1 MAGNHK
7 VEIIVGV
14 KDLASASLQNIAKA
28 ASSMRNSLGNGSFMG
43 AFTSNIDNAIKSL
56 DKMANSMYKFNM
68 YTADIR
74 RNLTNLGAI
83 GLGATAAV
91 GMQGMNNALEFDYNT
106 RVMQSRMGVSD
117 KVRSDI
123 NDYILDD
130 LNLKVSYGP
139 NELAKMGI
147 ILGQGGV
154 NNTKDMKSM
163 LKTTSY
169 FAEAVD
175 GDAETAA
182 QMIIA
187 ASKGFGINMEKSSQ
201 ISDKLTVALNQSLLG
216 VNEMPHAIGELAGR
230 AKMYGQSFDSS
241 LVALMTGRDQGMS
254 AAQMSQDFL
263 HGLRSLSKIGRE
275 ELLPD
280 KTRKWYSELGVDTSF
295 FDMEKKQL
303 KEYPE
308 IIESLEKTMMNK
320 GLMKNKDDLAGILK
334 DNGGVLPDDFLNKME
349 SLPLISKVFGAAG
362 MAPIAMGLQSTFEET
377 DPETGEKTGKIYYGS
392 EALKKRREL
401 VQNSEGETDK
411 THEIIAKSGKFNVE
425 VLRGAWE
432 ATQSKFL
439 DSMVPAIKTTSEVL
453 TDFLSNKKVPEEGKG
468 SLFDRFRGGIKES
481 ADLFRKDGNHGTAN
495 FVEDVGNGMV
505 NAAQVST
512 TFPAIGK
519 KIGGAFMDN
528 FVKADW
534 GDSLITFPWHL
545 IKNSFGFIKDIAS
558 ANKEFNRLVEELPQN
573 LQDPAKLV
581 NALATGGIA
590 LIVGGAIVKTLE
602 LSFRAASAALKTGK
616 GLLNAGELIK
626 DIFTGGLKDKGAGGI
641 MDKLLGNDKV
651 IKANIVNV
659 SGQVVNVNDGPDG
672 PDGKGK
678 KNNGGSGG
686 AGAAGGSG
694 SANNRTGG
702 GAAAAGG
709 AGPNRNANTRA
720 ERYAPP
726 TTRAERYAP
735 ATTTAGKIAETG
747 SAFAN
752 TAKSMIPRAGGL
764 VAGLSLVDI
773 ISGALGGPSF
783 IKSTLQGQAKNKQ
796 AETNKYYDTV
806 VKKKNLDNIPKQTE
820 IKAGHGASTKTFE
833 RFGPEMS
840 KAAATISLAST
851 RSSNSVSKSAST
863 VEKSSTSTN
872 KAATNALNANKGVN
886 DSVKKSSDT
895 VAKSS
900 IATQGAILGQSKII
914 GAMPVVIGSS
924 LQTGFIPL
932 GAGIIQ
938 GQMAAG
944 QAIQGGIES
953 FGTGVVG
960 GVNNVASAV
969 GNIKVTNV
977 NNNTVNVPAPVV
989 NVSVAQ
995 AATAVASSFIPGG
1008 GIINRAAQ
1016 AAMRLGMGG

>member
-14 KDLASASLQNIAKA
+14 KDLASAGLQNIAKA
-28 ASSMRNSLGNGSFMG
+28 ASSMKNSLGNGSFMG
-43 AFTSNIDNAIKSL
+43 AFTNNIDNAIKSL

-91 GMQGMNNALEFDYNT
+91 GMQGVNNAMDFDYNT

-117 KVRSDI
+117 KVRSEI

-139 NELAKMGI
+139 NELAKTGV

-154 NNTKDMKSM
+154 NNTADMKAM
-163 LKTTSY
+163 MKTTSY

-175 GDAETAA
+175 GDVETAA

-275 ELLPD
+275 DLMPD
-280 KTRKWYSELGVDTSF
+280 KTRQWYSELGVDTSF
-295 FDMEKKQL
+295 YDTDKKQL

-334 DNGGVLPDDFLNKME
+334 ENGGVLPDDFMNKME

-377 DPETGEKTGKIYYGS
+377 DKETGEKTGKIYYGS
-392 EALKKRREL
+392 DALKKRREL

-425 VLRGAWE
+425 VLKGAWE
-432 ATQSKFL
+432 ATQIKFL
-439 DSMVPAIKTTSEVL
+439 DSMVPMIKTTSEVL
-453 TDFLSNKKVPEEGKG
+453 TDFLSDKKTPKDGEG
-468 SLFDRFRGGIKES
+468 SLFDRFRGGVKES
-481 ADLFRKDGNHGTAN
+481 ANKFREDGNYGTAN
-495 FVEDVGNGMV
+495 FVEEVGTGMV

-519 KIGGAFMDN
+519 KVGGAFMDN

-581 NALATGGIA
+581 NALATGGLA

-616 GLLNAGELIK
+616 GLINAGELIK
-626 DIFTGGLKDKGAGGI
+626 DIFTGGLKDKGAGGV
-641 MDKLLGNDKV
+641 MDKLLGNDKM

-659 SGQVVNVNDGPDG
+659 TGNVVNVNDGPDG
-672 PDGKGK
+672 KGGK
-678 KNNGGSGG
+678 KNNGSGGGG

-694 SANNRTGG
+694 SANNRSGG
-702 GAAAAGG
+702 GTAATGG
-709 AGPNRNANTRA
+709 AGGGSANGRTRSPSNATTRA

-726 TTRAERYAP
+726 TS
-735 ATTTAGKIAETG
+735 TTGKVAATG
-747 SAFAN
+747 SAFVN
-752 TAKSMIPRAGGL
+752 TAKQVLPRAGMA

-773 ISGALGGPSF
+773 LVGAMGGPSV
-783 IKSTLQGQAKNKQ
+783 IKSTLQGSAKKKQ
-796 AETNKYYDTV
+796 QDADLAYDTV
-806 VKKKNLDNIPKQTE
+806 VKRKNLDKIPKQTTLV
-820 IKAGHGASTKTFE
+820 AGHGSSSKTFE
-833 RFGPEMS
+833 KFGPEMQ
-840 KAAATISLAST
+840 KAANTISLASVK
-851 RSSNSVSKSAST
+851 SQNSVSKSATT

-872 KAATNALNANKGVN
+872 KAATNALNANKGVSE
-886 DSVKKSSDT
+886 SVKKSSDT
-895 VAKSS
+895 VTKSS
-900 IATQGAILGQSKII
+900 VSTQNAVLGQSKII

-924 LQTGFIPL
+924 LQTGFAPL

-938 GQMAAG
+938 GQTQAG
-944 QAIQGGIES
+944 QAIQSGIVT

-960 GVNNVASAV
+960 GVNNVATQV
-969 GNIKVTNV
+969 GNIKVTNT
-977 NNNTVNVPAPVV
+977 NNNVVNVPAPVV
-989 NVSVAQ
+989 NVNVAQ
-995 AATAVASSFIPGG
+995 AAASVATEAFIPGG
-1008 GIINRAAQ
+1008 GMIARAASV
-1016 AAMRLGMGG
+1016 ARRLGMGG

>member
-14 KDLASASLQNIAKA
+14 KDLASAGLQNIAKA
-28 ASSMRNSLGNGSFMG
+28 ASSMKNSLGNGSFMG
-43 AFTSNIDNAIKSL
+43 AFTSGIDNAIKSL

-74 RNLTNLGAI
+74 RNMTNLGAI

-91 GMQGMNNALEFDYNT
+91 GMQGMNNAIDFDYNT

-117 KVRSDI
+117 KVRKEI

-130 LNLKVSYGP
+130 LNLQVSYGP
-139 NELAKMGI
+139 NDLAKTGV

-154 NNTKDMKSM
+154 NNTKDMKAM
-163 LKTTSY
+163 MKTTSY

-175 GDAETAA
+175 GDVETAA

-275 ELLPD
+275 DLLPD
-280 KTRKWYSELGVDTSF
+280 KTRQWYSELGVDTSF
-295 FDMEKKQL
+295 FDTEKKQL

-320 GLMKNKDDLAGILK
+320 GLMKNKEDLAGILQE
-334 DNGGVLPDDFLNKME
+334 NGGVLPDDFLNKME

-377 DPETGEKTGKIYYGS
+377 DPETGEKTGKVYYGS
-392 EALKKRREL
+392 DALKKRREL
-401 VQNSEGETDK
+401 VQNSDGETDR
-411 THEIIAKSGKFNVE
+411 THATVAKSAKFNLE
-425 VLRGAWE
+425 VLKGAWE
-432 ATQSKFL
+432 STQIKFL
-439 DSMVPAIKTTSEVL
+439 DAMNPMIKTTAEVL
-453 TDFLSNKKVPEEGKG
+453 TDFLSNKKTPEEGKG
-468 SLFDRFRGGIKES
+468 SLFDRFRGGVKQS
-481 ADLFRKDGNHGTAN
+481 ADSFREQGNYGTAN
-495 FVEDVGNGMV
+495 FVEEVGNGMI
-505 NAAQVST
+505 NTAQVST

-528 FVKADW
+528 FVKGDW

-581 NALATGGIA
+581 NALATGGLA

-616 GLLNAGELIK
+616 GLINAGELIK
-626 DIFTGGLKDKGAGGI
+626 DIFTGGLKDKGAGSI
-641 MDKLLGNDKV
+641 VDKLLGSDKS
-651 IKANIVNV
+651 IKAAVVNV
-659 SGQVVNVNDGPDG
+659 TGNVVNVNDGPDG

-686 AGAAGGSG
+686 GGAGATGGSG
-694 SANNRTGG
+694 SGNNRAGG

-709 AGPNRNANTRA
+709 SGPNRTTRSQTNA
-720 ERYAPP
+720 P
-726 TTRAERYAP
+726 TRAERYAP

-752 TAKSMIPRAGGL
+752 TAKQVLPRVGMAA
-764 VAGLSLVDI
+764 AGLSLVDI
-773 ISGALGGPSF
+773 LSGALGGPSF
-783 IKSTLQGQAKNKQ
+783 IKSTLQGNVKQKQ
-796 AETNKYYDTV
+796 ADTDLAYKTV
-806 VKKKNLDNIPKQTE
+806 VKREGLDKIPKKTE
-820 IKAGHGASTKTFE
+820 IKAATPASSKTFE
-833 RFGPEMS
+833 RFGPEMQ
-840 KAAATISLAST
+840 KAASTISLASV
-851 RSSNSVSKSAST
+851 RSQNSVSKSATT

-872 KAATNALNANKGVN
+872 KAATNALNANKGVS

-895 VAKSS
+895 VTKSTV
-900 IATQGAILGQSKII
+900 ATQGAILGQSKII

-924 LQTGFIPL
+924 LQTGFAPL

-938 GQMAAG
+938 GQAQAG
-944 QAIQGGIES
+944 QAIQSGIVS
-953 FGTGVVG
+953 FGNGVVG
-960 GVNNVASAV
+960 GVNNVATQV
-969 GNIKVTNV
+969 GNIKVTNT
-977 NNNTVNVPAPVV
+977 NNNVVNVPAPVV
-989 NVSVAQ
+989 NVNVAQ
-995 AATAVASSFIPGG
+995 AAASVATSAFIPGG
-1008 GIINRAAQ
+1008 GMIARAATV
-1016 AAMRLGMGG
+1016 ARRLGMGG